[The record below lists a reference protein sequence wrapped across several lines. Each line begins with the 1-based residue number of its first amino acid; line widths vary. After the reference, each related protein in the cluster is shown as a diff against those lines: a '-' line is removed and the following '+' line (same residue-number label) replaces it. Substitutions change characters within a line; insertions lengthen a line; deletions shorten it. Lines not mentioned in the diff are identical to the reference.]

1 MKSEQ
6 GFTLIELL
14 VVVAIVGVLAAIA
27 IPQYSSYKDGAYVA
41 AAQSDLRNLAAA
53 EEAYFGNKQN
63 HCKDSSVNRP
73 EKVVNKVQ

>member
-1 MKSEQ
+1 M
-6 GFTLIELL
+6 LL
-14 VVVAIVGVLAAIA
+14 REMEEEDDR
-27 IPQYSSYKDGAYVA
+27 PSP
-41 AAQSDLRNLAAA
+41 NAA